1 MANDDSTIEIVFRD
15 EGNLHSEENIH
26 TAETK
31 DDIRIP
37 KSFIEDIKRY
47 QREDIRTAETKDDIS
62 IATSNVDIHTA
73 ETQEDISTPIKRSD
87 IHTAE
92 TQEDISRIESSR
104 NRIPTAWFAPKFSDP
119 SQDPRWKGYPKD
131 RINPPSTVVGAEN
144 LAPASS
150 TGNPPLP
157 SVPPPPGKG
166 PPTGKGPSGGKP
178 SGGRPSFNLAK
189 SMGKGSVYSLA
200 LAAVTESLTALAA
213 AARRADQMLTDI
225 AESRS
230 AFSPDLMGATISRDL
245 NLMFAQMDQARKIGS
260 DLAPYI
266 RARSELDMALIDL
279 QTEIV
284 KLISIFARVLNPE
297 SEEGKAVWSSLKGAT
312 IDTILGPWAHLL
324 IKGLRKLLPKLNT
337 WLDSQNANNLDMRG
351 IHQDIADFV
360 TGVPFVPPDPAFQ
373 RNWKN
378 THRKGPKF

>member
-1 MANDDSTIEIVFRD
+1 
-15 EGNLHSEENIH
+15 
-26 TAETK
+26 
-31 DDIRIP
+31 
-37 KSFIEDIKRY
+37 
-47 QREDIRTAETKDDIS
+47 
-62 IATSNVDIHTA
+62 
-73 ETQEDISTPIKRSD
+73 
-87 IHTAE
+87 
-92 TQEDISRIESSR
+92 
-104 NRIPTAWFAPKFSDP
+104 
-119 SQDPRWKGYPKD
+119 
-131 RINPPSTVVGAEN
+131 
-144 LAPASS
+144 
-150 TGNPPLP
+150 
-157 SVPPPPGKG
+157 
-166 PPTGKGPSGGKP
+166 
-178 SGGRPSFNLAK
+178 
-189 SMGKGSVYSLA
+189 MGKGSVYSLA

-279 QTEIV
+279 QTEIVKFLAREGKSAVRDIAEIV